1 MQVVRVLPVH
11 VISRM
16 FRTELVAISPQ
27 ATMSPLLLLGVFLPF
42 ISATVTLEEH
52 EGKVPVVR
60 VTRDANTRACLVT
73 CRCCR
78 LADWSQI
85 AAEEDVTNS

>member
-1 MQVVRVLPVH
+1 MQVLCVLPVH

-42 ISATVTLEEH
+42 ISATVTLEDH
-52 EGKVPVVR
+52 EGKVLVVR
-60 VTRDANTRACLVT
+60 VPGDANTRASLVT
-73 CRCCR
+73 CRCFRERDLLTRAKR
-78 LADWSQI
+78 LQRKM
-85 AAEEDVTNS
+85 